1 MYINNYCTLIIVFII
16 VAFPLALTGCSTSC
30 VIGIGCSPS
39 VDVQVKGEKE
49 MNGGNAASVVI
60 YQLSND
66 AKFRTTPIEEFWRD
80 DEAVLGDELVGRR
93 REVLMYPLQIRFIEV
108 EVEENTNFIAV
119 AANLRN
125 PEADAWR
132 RIFPVKEVVG
142 ERVQVCVADTTLDIT
157 VE

>member
-1 MYINNYCTLIIVFII
+1 MHRYRTLILALLI
-16 VAFPLALTGCSTSC
+16 VALPLTLTGCSTLC
-30 VIGIGCSPS
+30 VFGLGCSPS
-39 VDVQVKGEKE
+39 VDVQVKGEEE

-80 DEAVLGDELVGRR
+80 DEAALGDELVGRR

-108 EVEENTNFIAV
+108 EVEESTNFIAV

-142 ERVQVCVADTTLDIT
+142 ARVQVCVADTTLDIT

>member
-1 MYINNYCTLIIVFII
+1 MHRHVTLI
-16 VAFPLALTGCSTSC
+16 LALLVSVSSLMFAGCGTLC
-30 VIGIGCSPS
+30 VFGLGCSPS
-39 VDVQVKGEKE
+39 VDVQVQGEEE

-80 DEAVLGDELVGRR
+80 DEAALGDELVGRR
-93 REVLMYPLQIRFIEV
+93 REVLLYPLQIRFIEV
-108 EVEENTNFIAV
+108 AVEEKANFIAV

-125 PEADAWR
+125 PEADGWR
-132 RIFPVKEVVG
+132 RIFPAKEVVG
-142 ERVQVCVADTTLDIT
+142 ERVQVRVADTTLDIT

>member
-1 MYINNYCTLIIVFII
+1 MHRHHTLI
-16 VAFPLALTGCSTSC
+16 LALLVVASLLTFTGCGTLC
-30 VIGIGCSPS
+30 AFGLGCSPS
-39 VDVQVKGEKE
+39 VDVEVEGKEE

-66 AKFRTTPIEEFWRD
+66 AKFRITPIEEFWQD
-80 DEAVLGDELVGRR
+80 DEAALGDELVGRR
-93 REVLMYPLQIRFIEV
+93 REVLMYPLQMRFIEV
-108 EVEENTNFIAV
+108 AVEEKTNFIAV

-132 RIFPVKEVVG
+132 RILPVKKVIG
-142 ERVQVCVADTTLDIT
+142 ARVQVRVADTTLDIT

>member
-1 MYINNYCTLIIVFII
+1 MRRHLALI
-16 VAFPLALTGCSTSC
+16 LALLVSASSLTLTGCGTLC
-30 VIGIGCSPS
+30 VFGLGCSPS
-39 VDVQVKGEKE
+39 VDVQVKGEE
-49 MNGGNAASVVI
+49 DMNGGNAASVVI

-66 AKFRTTPIEEFWRD
+66 AKFRTTPIEAFWRD
-80 DEAVLGDELVGRR
+80 DEAALGDELVGRR

-108 EVEENTNFIAV
+108 DVEENTNFIAV

-142 ERVQVCVADTTLDIT
+142 ESVQVRVANTTLDIT